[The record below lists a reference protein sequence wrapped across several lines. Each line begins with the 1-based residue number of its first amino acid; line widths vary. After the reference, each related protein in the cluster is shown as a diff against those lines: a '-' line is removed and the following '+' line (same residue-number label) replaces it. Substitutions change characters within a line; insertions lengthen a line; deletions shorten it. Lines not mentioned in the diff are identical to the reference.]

1 MARSRRSAG
10 PRSPSAWKPSSSAV
24 TATPTSASPTAPS
37 SSWRSTRRASR
48 GWCRARRWLE
58 ASRRPGHHARR
69 SARPSH
75 RDGASAYLDPA
86 ARPGGGEGRPVHPRR
101 DRMAVRPVLERDR
114 DPADR
119 RGPRR
124 QDLGARSQAARWR
137 DDAGVQERR
146 IPELDQRRGQGF
158 PPNHA
163 AGILS
168 AHRRSGALRA
178 ARVGSLGR
186 RQCRHADARQQTGRQ
201 SGSAAQDGAA
211 QPRLPHAL
219 CAARTQQARLDH
231 DLRPRR
237 FHPHRGRQ
245 GRGAGRL
252 QARQASELQG
262 RVRAR
267 PPGVRRFSDM
277 PAAVKS
283 ALLRSP
289 FLWMGVALLLALI
302 GALVFSDG
310 VAELARFSSD
320 YQRRIQ
326 QSLSTSLSDIKAGS
340 GSLALW
346 TLVAVCFGYGVVHTL
361 GPGHGKA
368 VVVAYF
374 LDSTRPRAW
383 IEGILAGSWI
393 AFTHTLAALLLAG
406 GLKTFAVIGLFGA
419 LREVRN
425 VEIVSYTL
433 ILLIGLWRL
442 WAGVSGHL
450 HEHAADH
457 EHACD
462 DDHHHDHHHQ
472 HPAQRTLAGWLLL
485 TAAGIAPC
493 AGALV
498 VILLSLALGVLWA
511 GIIGVIA
518 IALGMAIT
526 LAAVGM
532 ASMVAHRLI
541 IGDGR
546 SREIGRFTAI
556 AASLIVIATAG
567 TLLLGALERFIG

>member
-1 MARSRRSAG
+1 
-10 PRSPSAWKPSSSAV
+10 
-24 TATPTSASPTAPS
+24 
-37 SSWRSTRRASR
+37 
-48 GWCRARRWLE
+48 
-58 ASRRPGHHARR
+58 
-69 SARPSH
+69 
-75 RDGASAYLDPA
+75 
-86 ARPGGGEGRPVHPRR
+86 
-101 DRMAVRPVLERDR
+101 
-114 DPADR
+114 
-119 RGPRR
+119 
-124 QDLGARSQAARWR
+124 
-137 DDAGVQERR
+137 
-146 IPELDQRRGQGF
+146 
-158 PPNHA
+158 
-163 AGILS
+163 
-168 AHRRSGALRA
+168 
-178 ARVGSLGR
+178 
-186 RQCRHADARQQTGRQ
+186 
-201 SGSAAQDGAA
+201 
-211 QPRLPHAL
+211 
-219 CAARTQQARLDH
+219 
-231 DLRPRR
+231 
-237 FHPHRGRQ
+237 
-245 GRGAGRL
+245 
-252 QARQASELQG
+252 
-262 RVRAR
+262 
-267 PPGVRRFSDM
+267 M

-283 ALLRSP
+283 AVLRSP
-289 FLWMGVALLLALI
+289 FLWMGVLLLVALI

-310 VAELARFSSD
+310 VAELARFSAD

-326 QSLSTSLSDIKAGS
+326 QSLSTSLRDIKSGS

-374 LDSTRPRAW
+374 LDSKRPRAW
-383 IEGILAGSWI
+383 IEGVFAGSWI

-406 GLKTFAVIGLFGA
+406 GLKTFAVVGLFGA

-433 ILLIGLWRL
+433 ILLIGFWRL
-442 WAGVSGHL
+442 WAGISGHL
-450 HEHAADH
+450 HEHAH
-457 EHACD
+457 GG
-462 DDHHHDHHHQ
+462 DDHHHDHDHHHE

-511 GIIGVIA
+511 GVIGVIA

-567 TLLLGALERFIG
+567 TLLLGALERFIR

>member
-1 MARSRRSAG
+1 
-10 PRSPSAWKPSSSAV
+10 
-24 TATPTSASPTAPS
+24 
-37 SSWRSTRRASR
+37 
-48 GWCRARRWLE
+48 
-58 ASRRPGHHARR
+58 
-69 SARPSH
+69 
-75 RDGASAYLDPA
+75 
-86 ARPGGGEGRPVHPRR
+86 
-101 DRMAVRPVLERDR
+101 
-114 DPADR
+114 
-119 RGPRR
+119 
-124 QDLGARSQAARWR
+124 
-137 DDAGVQERR
+137 
-146 IPELDQRRGQGF
+146 
-158 PPNHA
+158 
-163 AGILS
+163 
-168 AHRRSGALRA
+168 
-178 ARVGSLGR
+178 
-186 RQCRHADARQQTGRQ
+186 
-201 SGSAAQDGAA
+201 
-211 QPRLPHAL
+211 
-219 CAARTQQARLDH
+219 
-231 DLRPRR
+231 
-237 FHPHRGRQ
+237 
-245 GRGAGRL
+245 
-252 QARQASELQG
+252 
-262 RVRAR
+262 
-267 PPGVRRFSDM
+267 M
-277 PAAVKS
+277 PAAVKP
-283 ALLRSP
+283 AVLRSP
-289 FLWMGVALLLALI
+289 FLWMGVLLLLALI

-310 VAELARFSSD
+310 VAELARFSAD

-326 QSLSTSLSDIKAGS
+326 QSLSTSLRDIKSGS

-374 LDSTRPRAW
+374 LDSKRPRAW
-383 IEGILAGSWI
+383 IEGVFAGSWI

-406 GLKTFAVIGLFGA
+406 GLKTFAVVGLFGA

-433 ILLIGLWRL
+433 ILLIGFWRL
-442 WAGVSGHL
+442 WAGISGHL
-450 HEHAADH
+450 HEHAH
-457 EHACD
+457 GD
-462 DDHHHDHHHQ
+462 DGHHHDHDRHHQ

-511 GIIGVIA
+511 GVIGVIA

-567 TLLLGALERFIG
+567 TLLLGALERFLG

>member
-1 MARSRRSAG
+1 
-10 PRSPSAWKPSSSAV
+10 
-24 TATPTSASPTAPS
+24 
-37 SSWRSTRRASR
+37 
-48 GWCRARRWLE
+48 
-58 ASRRPGHHARR
+58 
-69 SARPSH
+69 
-75 RDGASAYLDPA
+75 
-86 ARPGGGEGRPVHPRR
+86 
-101 DRMAVRPVLERDR
+101 
-114 DPADR
+114 
-119 RGPRR
+119 
-124 QDLGARSQAARWR
+124 
-137 DDAGVQERR
+137 
-146 IPELDQRRGQGF
+146 
-158 PPNHA
+158 
-163 AGILS
+163 
-168 AHRRSGALRA
+168 
-178 ARVGSLGR
+178 
-186 RQCRHADARQQTGRQ
+186 
-201 SGSAAQDGAA
+201 
-211 QPRLPHAL
+211 
-219 CAARTQQARLDH
+219 
-231 DLRPRR
+231 
-237 FHPHRGRQ
+237 
-245 GRGAGRL
+245 
-252 QARQASELQG
+252 
-262 RVRAR
+262 
-267 PPGVRRFSDM
+267 M

-283 ALLRSP
+283 AVLRSP
-289 FLWMGVALLLALI
+289 FLWMGVLLLVALI

-310 VAELARFSSD
+310 VAELARFSAD

-326 QSLSTSLSDIKAGS
+326 QSLSTSLRDIKSGS

-346 TLVAVCFGYGVVHTL
+346 TLLAVCFGYGVVHTL

-374 LDSTRPRAW
+374 LDSKRPRAW
-383 IEGILAGSWI
+383 IEGVFAGSWI

-406 GLKTFAVIGLFGA
+406 GLKTFAVVGLFGA

-433 ILLIGLWRL
+433 ILLIGFWRL
-442 WAGVSGHL
+442 WAGISGHL
-450 HEHAADH
+450 HEHAH
-457 EHACD
+457 GD
-462 DDHHHDHHHQ
+462 DDHHHDHDHHHQ

-511 GIIGVIA
+511 GVVGVIA

-567 TLLLGALERFIG
+567 TLLLGALERFIR

>member
-1 MARSRRSAG
+1 
-10 PRSPSAWKPSSSAV
+10 
-24 TATPTSASPTAPS
+24 
-37 SSWRSTRRASR
+37 
-48 GWCRARRWLE
+48 
-58 ASRRPGHHARR
+58 
-69 SARPSH
+69 
-75 RDGASAYLDPA
+75 
-86 ARPGGGEGRPVHPRR
+86 
-101 DRMAVRPVLERDR
+101 
-114 DPADR
+114 
-119 RGPRR
+119 
-124 QDLGARSQAARWR
+124 
-137 DDAGVQERR
+137 
-146 IPELDQRRGQGF
+146 
-158 PPNHA
+158 
-163 AGILS
+163 
-168 AHRRSGALRA
+168 
-178 ARVGSLGR
+178 
-186 RQCRHADARQQTGRQ
+186 
-201 SGSAAQDGAA
+201 
-211 QPRLPHAL
+211 
-219 CAARTQQARLDH
+219 
-231 DLRPRR
+231 
-237 FHPHRGRQ
+237 
-245 GRGAGRL
+245 
-252 QARQASELQG
+252 
-262 RVRAR
+262 
-267 PPGVRRFSDM
+267 M

-289 FLWMGVALLLALI
+289 FLWMGVAMLVALI

-310 VAELARFSSD
+310 VAELARFSAD

-326 QSLSTSLSDIKAGS
+326 QSLSTSLRDIKSGS

-346 TLVAVCFGYGVVHTL
+346 TLAAVCFGYGVVHTL

-374 LDSTRPRAW
+374 LDSKRPRAW
-383 IEGILAGSWI
+383 IEGIFAGSWI

-406 GLKTFAVIGLFGA
+406 GLKTFAVFGLFGA

-462 DDHHHDHHHQ
+462 DDHHHDHDHHQ

-532 ASMVAHRLI
+532 ASMMAHRLI

>member
-1 MARSRRSAG
+1 
-10 PRSPSAWKPSSSAV
+10 
-24 TATPTSASPTAPS
+24 
-37 SSWRSTRRASR
+37 
-48 GWCRARRWLE
+48 
-58 ASRRPGHHARR
+58 
-69 SARPSH
+69 
-75 RDGASAYLDPA
+75 
-86 ARPGGGEGRPVHPRR
+86 
-101 DRMAVRPVLERDR
+101 
-114 DPADR
+114 
-119 RGPRR
+119 
-124 QDLGARSQAARWR
+124 
-137 DDAGVQERR
+137 
-146 IPELDQRRGQGF
+146 
-158 PPNHA
+158 
-163 AGILS
+163 
-168 AHRRSGALRA
+168 
-178 ARVGSLGR
+178 
-186 RQCRHADARQQTGRQ
+186 
-201 SGSAAQDGAA
+201 
-211 QPRLPHAL
+211 
-219 CAARTQQARLDH
+219 
-231 DLRPRR
+231 
-237 FHPHRGRQ
+237 
-245 GRGAGRL
+245 
-252 QARQASELQG
+252 
-262 RVRAR
+262 
-267 PPGVRRFSDM
+267 M

-289 FLWMGVALLLALI
+289 FLWMGVAMLVALI

-310 VAELARFSSD
+310 VAELARFSAD

-326 QSLSTSLSDIKAGS
+326 QSLSTSLRDIKSGS

-346 TLVAVCFGYGVVHTL
+346 TLAAVCFGYGVVHTL

-374 LDSTRPRAW
+374 LDSKRPRAW
-383 IEGILAGSWI
+383 IEGIFAGSWI
-393 AFTHTLAALLLAG
+393 AFTHTLTALLLAG
-406 GLKTFAVIGLFGA
+406 GLKTFAVFGLFGA

-433 ILLIGLWRL
+433 ILLIGFWRL

-457 EHACD
+457 EHAYD
-462 DDHHHDHHHQ
+462 DDHHHDHDHHQ
-472 HPAQRTLAGWLLL
+472 HRAQRTLAGWLLL

-532 ASMVAHRLI
+532 ASMMAHRLI

>member
-1 MARSRRSAG
+1 
-10 PRSPSAWKPSSSAV
+10 
-24 TATPTSASPTAPS
+24 
-37 SSWRSTRRASR
+37 
-48 GWCRARRWLE
+48 
-58 ASRRPGHHARR
+58 
-69 SARPSH
+69 
-75 RDGASAYLDPA
+75 
-86 ARPGGGEGRPVHPRR
+86 
-101 DRMAVRPVLERDR
+101 
-114 DPADR
+114 
-119 RGPRR
+119 
-124 QDLGARSQAARWR
+124 
-137 DDAGVQERR
+137 
-146 IPELDQRRGQGF
+146 
-158 PPNHA
+158 
-163 AGILS
+163 
-168 AHRRSGALRA
+168 
-178 ARVGSLGR
+178 
-186 RQCRHADARQQTGRQ
+186 
-201 SGSAAQDGAA
+201 
-211 QPRLPHAL
+211 
-219 CAARTQQARLDH
+219 
-231 DLRPRR
+231 
-237 FHPHRGRQ
+237 
-245 GRGAGRL
+245 
-252 QARQASELQG
+252 
-262 RVRAR
+262 
-267 PPGVRRFSDM
+267 M
-277 PAAVKS
+277 PAAVKP
-283 ALLRSP
+283 AVLRSP
-289 FLWMGVALLLALI
+289 FLWMGVLLLVALI

-310 VAELARFSSD
+310 VAELARFSAD

-326 QSLSTSLSDIKAGS
+326 QSLSTSLRDIKSGS

-374 LDSTRPRAW
+374 LDSKRPRAW
-383 IEGILAGSWI
+383 IEGVFAGSWI

-406 GLKTFAVIGLFGA
+406 GLKTFAVVGLFGA

-433 ILLIGLWRL
+433 ILLIGFWRL
-442 WAGVSGHL
+442 WAGISGHL
-450 HEHAADH
+450 HEHAH
-457 EHACD
+457 GD
-462 DDHHHDHHHQ
+462 DDHHHDHDHHHQ

-511 GIIGVIA
+511 GVIGVIA

-567 TLLLGALERFIG
+567 TLLLGALERFIR

>member
-1 MARSRRSAG
+1 
-10 PRSPSAWKPSSSAV
+10 
-24 TATPTSASPTAPS
+24 
-37 SSWRSTRRASR
+37 
-48 GWCRARRWLE
+48 
-58 ASRRPGHHARR
+58 
-69 SARPSH
+69 
-75 RDGASAYLDPA
+75 
-86 ARPGGGEGRPVHPRR
+86 
-101 DRMAVRPVLERDR
+101 
-114 DPADR
+114 
-119 RGPRR
+119 
-124 QDLGARSQAARWR
+124 
-137 DDAGVQERR
+137 
-146 IPELDQRRGQGF
+146 
-158 PPNHA
+158 
-163 AGILS
+163 
-168 AHRRSGALRA
+168 
-178 ARVGSLGR
+178 
-186 RQCRHADARQQTGRQ
+186 
-201 SGSAAQDGAA
+201 
-211 QPRLPHAL
+211 
-219 CAARTQQARLDH
+219 
-231 DLRPRR
+231 
-237 FHPHRGRQ
+237 
-245 GRGAGRL
+245 
-252 QARQASELQG
+252 
-262 RVRAR
+262 
-267 PPGVRRFSDM
+267 M

-283 ALLRSP
+283 AVLRSP
-289 FLWMGVALLLALI
+289 FLWMGVLLLLALI

-310 VAELARFSSD
+310 VAELARFSAD

-326 QSLSTSLSDIKAGS
+326 QSLSTSLRDIKSGS

-374 LDSTRPRAW
+374 LDSKRPRAW
-383 IEGILAGSWI
+383 IEGVFAGSWI

-406 GLKTFAVIGLFGA
+406 GLKTFAVVGLFGA

-433 ILLIGLWRL
+433 ILLIGFWRL
-442 WAGVSGHL
+442 WAGISGHL
-450 HEHAADH
+450 HDHAH
-457 EHACD
+457 GD
-462 DDHHHDHHHQ
+462 DDHHHDHDHHHQ
-472 HPAQRTLAGWLLL
+472 HPAQRTFAGWLLL

-511 GIIGVIA
+511 GIIGVVA

>member
-1 MARSRRSAG
+1 
-10 PRSPSAWKPSSSAV
+10 
-24 TATPTSASPTAPS
+24 
-37 SSWRSTRRASR
+37 
-48 GWCRARRWLE
+48 
-58 ASRRPGHHARR
+58 
-69 SARPSH
+69 
-75 RDGASAYLDPA
+75 
-86 ARPGGGEGRPVHPRR
+86 
-101 DRMAVRPVLERDR
+101 
-114 DPADR
+114 
-119 RGPRR
+119 
-124 QDLGARSQAARWR
+124 
-137 DDAGVQERR
+137 
-146 IPELDQRRGQGF
+146 
-158 PPNHA
+158 
-163 AGILS
+163 
-168 AHRRSGALRA
+168 
-178 ARVGSLGR
+178 
-186 RQCRHADARQQTGRQ
+186 
-201 SGSAAQDGAA
+201 
-211 QPRLPHAL
+211 
-219 CAARTQQARLDH
+219 
-231 DLRPRR
+231 
-237 FHPHRGRQ
+237 
-245 GRGAGRL
+245 
-252 QARQASELQG
+252 
-262 RVRAR
+262 
-267 PPGVRRFSDM
+267 M

-283 ALLRSP
+283 AVLRSP
-289 FLWMGVALLLALI
+289 FLWMGVLLLVALI

-310 VAELARFSSD
+310 VAELARFSAD

-326 QSLSTSLSDIKAGS
+326 QSLSTSLRDIKSGS

-374 LDSTRPRAW
+374 LDSKRPRAW
-383 IEGILAGSWI
+383 IEGIFAGSWI

-406 GLKTFAVIGLFGA
+406 GLKTFAVVGLFGA

-425 VEIVSYTL
+425 VEIISYTL
-433 ILLIGLWRL
+433 ILLIGFWRL
-442 WAGVSGHL
+442 WAGISGHL
-450 HEHAADH
+450 HEHAH
-457 EHACD
+457 GD
-462 DDHHHDHHHQ
+462 DGHHHDHDHHHQ

-511 GIIGVIA
+511 GVIGVIA

>member
-1 MARSRRSAG
+1 
-10 PRSPSAWKPSSSAV
+10 
-24 TATPTSASPTAPS
+24 
-37 SSWRSTRRASR
+37 
-48 GWCRARRWLE
+48 
-58 ASRRPGHHARR
+58 
-69 SARPSH
+69 
-75 RDGASAYLDPA
+75 
-86 ARPGGGEGRPVHPRR
+86 
-101 DRMAVRPVLERDR
+101 
-114 DPADR
+114 
-119 RGPRR
+119 
-124 QDLGARSQAARWR
+124 
-137 DDAGVQERR
+137 
-146 IPELDQRRGQGF
+146 
-158 PPNHA
+158 
-163 AGILS
+163 
-168 AHRRSGALRA
+168 
-178 ARVGSLGR
+178 
-186 RQCRHADARQQTGRQ
+186 
-201 SGSAAQDGAA
+201 
-211 QPRLPHAL
+211 
-219 CAARTQQARLDH
+219 
-231 DLRPRR
+231 
-237 FHPHRGRQ
+237 
-245 GRGAGRL
+245 
-252 QARQASELQG
+252 
-262 RVRAR
+262 
-267 PPGVRRFSDM
+267 M

-283 ALLRSP
+283 AVLRSP
-289 FLWMGVALLLALI
+289 FLWMGVLLLVALI

-310 VAELARFSSD
+310 VAELARFSAD

-326 QSLSTSLSDIKAGS
+326 QSLSTSLRDIKSGS

-346 TLVAVCFGYGVVHTL
+346 TLLAVCFGYGVVHTL

-374 LDSTRPRAW
+374 LDSKRPRAW
-383 IEGILAGSWI
+383 IEGVFAGSWI

-406 GLKTFAVIGLFGA
+406 GLKTFAVVGLFGA

-433 ILLIGLWRL
+433 ILLIGFWRL
-442 WAGVSGHL
+442 WAGISGHL
-450 HEHAADH
+450 HEHAHGDG
-457 EHACD
+457 
-462 DDHHHDHHHQ
+462 DHHHDHDHHHQ

-567 TLLLGALERFIG
+567 TLLLGALERFIR